1 MKKYLVIFFVALLA
15 VSLVALPACSKKT
28 TDKPIVEKHDTET
41 PTADS
46 CFIFTALADDTYQV
60 APIDSQLPA
69 RLVIPST
76 HSVEETQDGQTVEV
90 LKAVTTIKDH
100 AFKNVKSLEVV
111 IIPENVTTISVS
123 AFYGCENITEA
134 SIPHSITKISYIS
147 FYGCNK
153 LTDVYYNGTVKEWKA
168 LSTDGAF
175 SSNPIVHCTDG
186 DTK

>member
-1 MKKYLVIFFVALLA
+1 MKKILTIFFVVVFAVALI
-15 VSLVALPACSKKT
+15 ALPACSKKT

-41 PTADS
+41 PTEDS
-46 CFIFTALADDTYQV
+46 YFIFKALADDTYQI

-90 LKAVTTIKDH
+90 LKAVSTIKDH

-123 AFYGCENITEA
+123 AFYGCENITEV
-134 SIPHSITKISYIS
+134 SIPRSITKISYIS
-147 FYGCNK
+147 FYGCSK
-153 LTDVYYNGTVKEWKA
+153 LTDVYYNGTVKQWKA
-168 LSTDGAF
+168 LSTEGAF
-175 SSNPIVHCTDG
+175 SSAPTVHCTDG
-186 DTK
+186 DVK